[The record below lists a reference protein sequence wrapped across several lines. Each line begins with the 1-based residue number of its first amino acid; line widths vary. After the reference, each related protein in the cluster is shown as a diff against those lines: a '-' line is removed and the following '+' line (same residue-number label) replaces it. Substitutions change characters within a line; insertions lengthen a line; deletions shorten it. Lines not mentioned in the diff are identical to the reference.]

1 MRAYG
6 YWVEGPATVTGGIA
20 LERMRTSFQAAT
32 RSHSFREPG
41 GYAYTSSSTGFTA
54 VTYHDRLGVGT
65 EITQIPPGDP
75 LSTVTDAT
83 AGTWATTKT
92 ESMER
97 CWHADGTDQ
106 WWDSDA
112 REWLSWSTTMDSYT
126 TVVSRVSCRSFEIT
140 RSAGVFGADTYRTTV
155 SSTWGEIST
164 AELDMTQ
171 SLATTGAGDIC
182 GVETTSWTTAE
193 ENPSSTHAG
202 TVRQTAYVGINVE
215 VVTGR
220 WTNAPTVSVRGTSSR
235 SGTGRYL
242 WYDEGPTQT
251 EETFNGATTTGT
263 VVTATVA
270 SFSAGSTTT
279 ATQTWEAKT
288 STTADLTRLVKTT
301 TTTKKWGGAD
311 VAKFLAGQMVF
322 HGVYEVDASDCL
334 VTKYG
339 SKSGFWPP
347 GTTTR
352 TPKTLGL
359 AGGDYCSVTT
369 ESSYFGDPSCGITTA
384 GGAYYGY
391 ATYTSTL
398 TSTGD
403 TTFDRATADGT
414 DQPPLDG
421 IVGVSLPSGGSATTT
436 FTVYAS
442 SGPTYTY
449 SYSGYGDKRS
459 TMESAFTT
467 SNGWLFL
474 SMDNGGGTA
483 WALSSYTYSYS
494 PYTMLITGGQ
504 SDSYSWSQTSLSTW
518 ALWGVTSSQYRTTTS
533 SSSSSSV
540 GIGTTAW
547 GQRFQS
553 SIEEYTT
560 YSADSYWTYTHD
572 KTARNML
579 GFSLQCSD
587 GFRGD
592 RAQGVFSNLTADE
605 YPPTLRDGQLYST
618 QACGGRVPA
627 FHGSGVVTL
636 NGASYSTTHLS
647 ENSYLVSSSDW
658 AAARTCV
665 WNAAGDAK
673 TYVSWKD
680 YVDYAETNPPT
691 IIGDGEDRTVSMML
705 QDWSWYSRMA
715 LAYTSVNTSVGGTT
729 RGTTEYSPWYLTRDT
744 TLSVGSQCQV
754 AFRIFPYALS
764 SSGTQARLVSTTALF
779 NLDGSSTM
787 DLWKY

>member
-20 LERMRTSFQAAT
+20 LERTGTSYQAA
-32 RSHSFREPG
+32 SFSYLYAEPG
-41 GYAYTSSSTGFTA
+41 GYAYTSSSPGFTA
-54 VTYHDRLGVGT
+54 VTYHDRIGLET
-65 EITQIPPGDP
+65 ETTQIPPGHP

-83 AGTWATTKT
+83 AETWAMTRT

-97 CWHADGTDQ
+97 CWHTTGSGLMRDDEEGYTKH
-106 WWDSDA
+106 
-112 REWLSWSTTMDSYT
+112 WSKTEDLRTTK
-126 TVVSRVSCRSFEIT
+126 VSRVSCRSFEIT
-140 RSAGVFGADTYRTTV
+140 RSAGVFGADTYRTTRSSTRGVVSTVELDITQSRATTVTGDINLV
-155 SSTWGEIST
+155 SSTST
-164 AELDMTQ
+164 ASGTY
-171 SLATTGAGDIC
+171 
-182 GVETTSWTTAE
+182 AE
-193 ENPSSTHAG
+193 ENPSFTYAG
-202 TVRQTAYVGINVE
+202 TVHETTYFGINVWNA
-215 VVTGR
+215 TAH
-220 WTNAPTVSVRGTSSR
+220 WTYAPTVSVQGTSSR
-235 SGTGRYL
+235 SGTGWY
-242 WYDEGPTQT
+242 WYDAGPTQT

-279 ATQTWEAKT
+279 TTQTWEAKT

-311 VAKFLAGQMVF
+311 VTKFLAGQMVC
-322 HGVYEVDASDCL
+322 HMVYEVDASDCI

-339 SKSGFWPP
+339 SESGFWPP

-352 TPKTLGL
+352 APKTLGL
-359 AGGDYCSVTT
+359 AGGDYLSLTT
-369 ESSYFGDPSCGITTA
+369 QSWYNGYPDCGICTSGWT
-384 GGAYYGY
+384 YY
-391 ATYTSTL
+391 ADTTYTSTV
-398 TSTGD
+398 TTITD
-403 TTFDRATADGT
+403 TTVNRATAVGDET
-414 DQPPLDG
+414 PPLDG
-421 IVGVSLPSGGSATTT
+421 ELGVSLSAGGTATTS

-442 SGPTYTY
+442 FGPTSTYTY
-449 SYSGYGDKRS
+449 TYYGDKRS

-467 SNGWLFL
+467 SNGWVFL
-474 SMDNGGGTA
+474 SMDPAGQTA
-483 WALSSYTYSYS
+483 WALSSYTYSNS

-504 SDSYSWSQTSLSTW
+504 SDSYSWSRTSL
-518 ALWGVTSSQYRTTTS
+518 TSSQYGTTTS
-533 SSSSSSV
+533 SFSSSSV
-540 GIGTTAW
+540 GVGTTVW
-547 GQRFQS
+547 GQRYKS
-553 SIEEYTT
+553 SIEKYTT
-560 YSADSYWTYTHD
+560 HYADSYWTYTHD

-627 FHGSGVVTL
+627 FRGSGVVTL
-636 NGASYSTTHLS
+636 NGSSYSTTHLS

-658 AAARTCV
+658 TAARTCV
-665 WNAAGDAK
+665 WNAAGDAE

-705 QDWSWYSRMA
+705 QNWSWYSRMA
-715 LAYTSVNTSVGGTT
+715 LAYTSVNTSTGGTT

-764 SSGTQARLVSTTALF
+764 SSGTGARLVSMTASF
-779 NLDGSSTM
+779 NLDGVTAM

>member
-20 LERMRTSFQAAT
+20 LERMRTSFQAASF
-32 RSHSFREPG
+32 SHSYAEPG
-41 GYAYTSSSTGFTA
+41 SFYTSSSTGFTA
-54 VTYHDRLGVGT
+54 ITYHDRLGVET
-65 EITQIPPGDP
+65 EITQIPPGAP
-75 LSTVTDAT
+75 LSTATDAT

-97 CWHADGTDQ
+97 CWHETGSNWFVDGGVIKH
-106 WWDSDA
+106 
-112 REWLSWSTTMDSYT
+112 WSTTEDGRT
-126 TVVSRVSCRSFEIT
+126 TEVSRVSCRSFEIT
-140 RSAGVFGADTYRTTV
+140 RSAGVFGADTYRTTR

-164 AELDMTQ
+164 VELDMTHSQ
-171 SLATTGAGDIC
+171 ATTGAGDISTA
-182 GVETTSWTTAE
+182 ETTSWTSAG
-193 ENPSSTHAG
+193 ENPSSTYSE
-202 TVRQTAYVGINVE
+202 TVRQTAYIGFNVE
-215 VVTGR
+215 SDTVHLTY
-220 WTNAPTVSVRGTSSR
+220 APTVSVKGTSSR
-235 SGTGRYL
+235 SGTGRYI

-279 ATQTWEAKT
+279 TTQTWEAKT
-288 STTADLTRLVKTT
+288 TTMANLTRTVKTT

-311 VAKFLAGQMVF
+311 VTKFLAGQMVCHEVF
-322 HGVYEVDASDCL
+322 EVDASDCL

-339 SKSGFWPP
+339 SKSGFWAP
-347 GTTTR
+347 GTTTC

-359 AGGDYCSVTT
+359 AGGDYCSLTT
-369 ESSYFGDPSCGITTA
+369 ESTYAWDPGCGITTA
-384 GGAYYGY
+384 GGSYYGY
-391 ATYTSTL
+391 TSYTSTV
-398 TSTGD
+398 TTATD

-421 IVGVSLPSGGSATTT
+421 IVGVSLSSGGSTTTT

-474 SMDNGGGTA
+474 SMDPAGQTA
-483 WALSSYTYSYS
+483 WALSSYTYSNS

-504 SDSYSWSQTSLSTW
+504 SDSYSGSQTSLSTR
-518 ALWGVTSSQYRTTTS
+518 ALWGVTSSGYMTTTS

-547 GQRFQS
+547 GQRFRS

-572 KTARNML
+572 GTARNML
-579 GFSLQCSD
+579 GFSLACSD

-636 NGASYSTTHLS
+636 NEASYSTTHLS

-658 AAARTCV
+658 TAARTCV

-673 TYVSWKD
+673 TYVSWKE
-680 YVDYAETNPPT
+680 YADYAETNPPT

-705 QDWSWYSRMA
+705 QDQSWYSRMA
-715 LAYTSVNTSVGGTT
+715 LAYTSVNTSTGGTT

-764 SSGTQARLVSTTALF
+764 SSGAQARLVSTTAAF
-779 NLDGSSTM
+779 NLDGMSTM